1 MTIKQREII
10 ELNFLMPDGK
20 SKPHPAIII
29 SNNDLF
35 EDEGFF
41 YCCMISSKEYNPQY
55 TFEINDSMLTKPF
68 EKKSFVKC
76 QIIGGFTQKDIIRKI
91 SLMRLEPFENLIL
104 KITES
109 IF

>member
-1 MTIKQREII
+1 
-10 ELNFLMPDGK
+10 MPDGK
-20 SKPHPAIII
+20 SKPHPAIVI

-41 YCCMISSKEYNPQY
+41 YCCMISSKDYNPQY
-55 TFEINDSMLTKPF
+55 TFEIKDSMVSKPF

-76 QIIGGFTQKDIIRKI
+76 QIIGGFTERDILRNI
-91 SLMRLEPFENLIL
+91 SNMRSESFEKLII
-104 KITES
+104 KVTSS

>member
-1 MTIKQREII
+1 MPINQRDIV

-20 SKPHPAIII
+20 SKPHPAIVI

-41 YCCMISSKEYNPQY
+41 YCCMISTKNYNPQY
-55 TFEINDSMLTKPF
+55 TFEIYDTMLLRPMVN
-68 EKKSFVKC
+68 KSYVKC
-76 QIIGGFTQKDIIRKI
+76 QIIGGFTERDILKKHT
-91 SLMRLEPFENLIL
+91 SMRTEPFEKLLEKLIS
-104 KITES
+104 S

>member
-1 MTIKQREII
+1 MAIEQREII

-20 SKPHPAIII
+20 SKLHPAIII

-41 YCCMISSKEYNPQY
+41 YCCMISSKDYNPQY
-55 TFEINDSMLTKPF
+55 TFEIEPSMVTKSF
-68 EKKSFVKC
+68 DKKSYVKC

-91 SLMRLEPFENLIL
+91 SSMRIEPFERLIS
-104 KITES
+104 KIS
-109 IF
+109 SCIF

>member
-1 MTIKQREII
+1 MPINQRDIV

-20 SKPHPAIII
+20 SKPHPAIVI

-41 YCCMISSKEYNPQY
+41 YCCMISTKEYNPQY
-55 TFEINDSMLTKPF
+55 TFEISDTMLLRPMVN
-68 EKKSFVKC
+68 KSYVKC
-76 QIIGGFTQKDIIRKI
+76 QIIGGFTERDVIKKYT
-91 SLMRLEPFENLIL
+91 SMRVEPFDNLLQKLIS
-104 KITES
+104 S